1 MVHLHGASSWCIFM
15 VYLHG
20 ASSWCIFM
28 VYLHGASLQHHF
40 FLKDVPV
47 PYLWAKHICSQIPT
61 AHTHPQR
68 PARRG
73 VGKRF
78 DSKKRK
84 KNSLDG
90 TNLPSPNQK
99 TSRTFTPK
107 ALHPNRTN
115 R

>member
-1 MVHLHGASSWCIFM
+1 MKEPLPLSLLAGCCCLACCLSLCLPAAAWLAAASCIFAASPRQPTPTPSAQR
-15 VYLHG
+15 G
-20 ASSWCIFM
+20 AGC
-28 VYLHGASLQHHF
+28 SL
-40 FLKDVPV
+40 
-47 PYLWAKHICSQIPT
+47 
-61 AHTHPQR
+61 
-68 PARRG
+68 
-73 VGKRF
+73 
-78 DSKKRK
+78 DSIQKKKK